1 MARARGRGVARRR
14 RVGDRGI
21 LAIRFKTRS
30 KQPQPTNEGHT
41 MTRKH
46 FQAIADTLRHAD
58 VDADT
63 RKALIADF
71 ARLCASYNGR
81 FDRGRFAEAATPAA

>member
-1 MARARGRGVARRR
+1 
-14 RVGDRGI
+14 
-21 LAIRFKTRS
+21 
-30 KQPQPTNEGHT
+30 

-71 ARLCASYNGR
+71 ARLCAFYNGR